1 MLDNLIEKQLLL
13 EISNLRITV
22 WPNIRQHRRVKLASG
37 WFKQEYFSIPEL
49 KVALQNAVKPVID
62 IKNDINQLLKS
73 VLEQKYT
80 I

>member
-22 WPNIRQHRRVKLASG
+22 SPNIRQCRRVTLASG

-49 KVALQNAVKPVID
+49 KVAIQNAVKPVSD
-62 IKNDINQLLKS
+62 IKNDINQ
-73 VLEQKYT
+73 
-80 I
+80 